1 MDGFLNLYKS
11 RDWTSHD
18 CVAKVRRILHQ
29 KKVGHGGTLDPMAT
43 GVLPIALG
51 RATRL
56 IQYLPSDKAYTA
68 TVRFGLTTT
77 TDDIEGEILTTRST
91 HALTRDAAIAAI
103 PAFLG
108 IIQQFPPK
116 YSAIQIDGQRL
127 YDLARSGIDVDVPVR
142 TVTVTAIDIGAWRE
156 GDQPELD
163 LTIACGA
170 GTYIRAIARDLGEA
184 VGTGAT
190 LAKLERIRSS
200 GLDLA
205 SSVTLEDLTTVVE
218 ANAFTP
224 IAPQVAL
231 AGLPSI
237 TIEGE
242 IAQRWRLGQT
252 VAIDPMIN
260 PTLNPTLDPTIS
272 PISDSGK
279 SDATGANLSLKTS
292 TTTSSIERIVCVND
306 AAGTFLGMGRV
317 LRSERSS
324 EMSLSPKMVYHPA

>member
-18 CVAKVRRILHQ
+18 CVAKVRRILQQ

-56 IQYLPSDKAYTA
+56 IQYLPGDKAYTA

-77 TDDIEGEILTTRST
+77 TDDIEGEILTTRSAST
-91 HALTRDAAIAAI
+91 LTRDAAIAAI

-108 IIQQFPPK
+108 TIQQIPPK
-116 YSAIQIDGQRL
+116 YSAIQIDGKRL
-127 YDLARSGIDVDVPVR
+127 YDLARSGIEVDVPVR
-142 TVTVTAIDIGAWRE
+142 TVTVTAIDVGAWRD

-170 GTYIRAIARDLGEA
+170 GTYIRSIARDLGEA

-200 GLDLA
+200 GLDLS
-205 SSVTLEDLTTVVE
+205 SSVSLDDLATFT
-218 ANAFTP
+218 ATDAFTP

-231 AGLPSI
+231 AGLPKI
-237 TIEGE
+237 TIDGD

-252 VAIDPMIN
+252 VTIDLPLSPDTAPTPPN
-260 PTLNPTLDPTIS
+260 PETS
-272 PISDSGK
+272 Q
-279 SDATGANLSLKTS
+279 ATGSHDQ
-292 TTTSSIERIVCVND
+292 IVWVAD
-306 AAGTFLGMGRV
+306 VADTFLGIGRV
-317 LRSERSS
+317 LRSEGSQETR
-324 EMSLSPKMVYHPA
+324 LAPKMVYRPA